1 MLEPFDDNY
10 FMKQALLEAQ
20 KGEIEGEVPVGAVV
34 VANNRIIARGHN
46 LTETLNDVTAHAE
59 IQTITAAAGAIGGK
73 YLKGCKL
80 YVTLEPCVMCAGALY
95 WSQIDEIIFGAKDEK
110 RGASQHG
117 DLYHP
122 KTKIKGGVMEAECAK
137 IITDFFE
144 KRR

>member
-1 MLEPFDDNY
+1 MLEPYDDAY

-20 KGEIEGEVPVGAVV
+20 KGETAGEVPVGAVI

-46 LTETLNDVTAHAE
+46 LTETLSDVTAHSE
-59 IQTITAAAGAIGGK
+59 IQAITAAAGAIGGK

-95 WSQIDEIIFGAKDEK
+95 WSQIDEVVFGAYDEK
-110 RGASQHG
+110 RGASLKG
-117 DLYHP
+117 NLYHP
-122 KTKIKGGVMEAECAK
+122 KTKVSGGLLAEDCAK
-137 IITDFFE
+137 IIKDFFE